1 MFTRVENTTGLPPS
15 EILAYLGLLVSAGKS
30 GIIAGPSGI
39 GKTELLDHLID
50 LDKKPDHVT
59 KTAVIDDT
67 STVGREKR
75 EKNRMWMRRS
85 RGQDGEDFEF
95 LFSAALGTR
104 PDTILVNKM
113 RCQEGEDRYM
123 RDKNMSPP
131 RNPVVWS
138 PDGSEYLQDAITRI
152 KATLRGHGLEDE
164 VRVSERTR
172 KEVTVVAT
180 MDSPGMRH
188 TVGTLALNGTLD
200 CWKWI
205 AAFKR
210 NGKRMRLDSAVEIA
224 DSNGSHRLIHV
235 CRPGEDVPL
244 HGILHRTHHL
254 AKDGRFANIEDLHAE
269 MRTRMPAA

>member
-1 MFTRVENTTGLPPS
+1 MENTTGLPPS
-15 EILAYLGLLVSAGKS
+15 EILAYLGLLVSVGKS
-30 GIIAGPSGI
+30 GIITGPSGI

-67 STVGREKR
+67 SAVGKKKR
-75 EKNRMWMRRS
+75 EKNRMCMRRS
-85 RGQDGEDFEF
+85 RGQDGEDFEL
-95 LFSAALGTR
+95 LFSAALGMS

-123 RDKNMSPP
+123 RDNNMSPP

-138 PDGSEYLQDAITRI
+138 PDGREYLQDAITRI
-152 KATLRGHGLEDE
+152 KVALRGHGLENE

-210 NGKRMRLDSAVEIA
+210 NDKRMRLDSAFEIA
-224 DSNGSHRLIHV
+224 DSNGSPRLIHV
-235 CRPGEDVPL
+235 CKPGEDVPL